1 MKKVNCLVAA
11 FLIFIVQ
18 SAILPFI
25 FNGVSQPNLIFVFV
39 ILMALHHGQRVGIV
53 TALVGGFCQDVV
65 IGNFFGVHL
74 LPYLAL
80 AIVCSYLGR
89 DIEKDRF
96 ILTLL
101 IVLGATE
108 ANLLV
113 TGGLLALSGQYINI
127 ISYVLEFSI
136 PMLIYHAVLT
146 VLIDSAVWKLRRDDR
161 FYGYMGY
168 RYE

>member
-1 MKKVNCLVAA
+1 MKKVNCLLAA
-11 FLIFIVQ
+11 FLIFIAQ

-53 TALVGGFCQDVV
+53 TALAGGFCQDVI

-74 LPYLAL
+74 LPYLVL
-80 AIVCSYLGR
+80 AMVCSYLGR

-108 ANLLV
+108 ANLV
-113 TGGLLALSGQYINI
+113 ITGGLLALSGQYINI
-127 ISYVLEFSI
+127 ISYVVEFSI

-161 FYGYMGY
+161 FYGYRGY